1 MNVVKWNRV
10 VCWYRTRP
18 LVTGSSHPISL
29 RDVGHPHWEERRMR
43 LRRGFR
49 QNAGSLGFAQDGL
62 FDCGLRPSL
71 RMTDIFN
78 EFQTRDC

>member
-1 MNVVKWNRV
+1 
-10 VCWYRTRP
+10 
-18 LVTGSSHPISL
+18 
-29 RDVGHPHWEERRMR
+29 MR